1 MSEKLRQDDRR
12 LLTVVDSLADQ
23 AAGAAGPHLTCHRGC
38 TPCCFGPF
46 AITQLDAWRL
56 RQGLA
61 ALEAT
66 DPARAAA
73 LHRRAHL
80 AASEQVDAFPPARVG
95 TFADE
100 AEELRFYAAF
110 AEAPCPVLDPDS
122 GACLLYRW
130 RPVVCRTHGPP
141 LRERDG
147 DVAHCPLCFTTAT
160 PAQIEAARTTVD
172 VDDIE
177 RPLVERV
184 EQETGQ
190 RGMTSVTFALAEAA
204 PAR

>member
-1 MSEKLRQDDRR
+1 MPGGSARDLPPLRPPTR
-12 LLTVVDSLADQ
+12 
-23 AAGAAGPHLTCHRGC
+23 
-38 TPCCFGPF
+38 
-46 AITQLDAWRL
+46 
-56 RQGLA
+56 
-61 ALEAT
+61 
-66 DPARAAA
+66 PAR
-73 LHRRAHL
+73 LPFTGHRRAHL
-80 AASEQVDAFPPARVG
+80 AASEQADAFPPDRVG
-95 TFADE
+95 TFANE

-110 AEAPCPVLDPDS
+110 AEAPCPALDPDS
-122 GACLLYRW
+122 GACLLYAW

-160 PAQIEAARTTVD
+160 PAQIEAARTTGD

-184 EQETGQ
+184 EQETDR
-190 RGMTSVTFALAEAA
+190 RGMTSVTFALAEPA